1 MRSPYHY
8 SQFHTSHNL
17 DHALPF
23 ALALAIAPF
32 TARTTPPVYLHSR
45 HHHHHHLPI
54 HCRSRPLLSAQ
65 PNLLTY
71 PPFPYRL
78 RPAKRAALPLT
89 RPVLRT
95 PTVELH
101 SRLRYQRNLLLSFR
115 IPLSHEFH
123 TRGNRF
129 CVWFCCESF
138 HGILFPCVEFYEC
151 ELFRRGR
158 GLCG

>member
-1 MRSPYHY
+1 M
-8 SQFHTSHNL
+8 
-17 DHALPF
+17 PF
-23 ALALAIAPF
+23 LSLSLSLSLLSLLALLLQSTF
-32 TARTTPPVYLHSR
+32 TRATNTTTTFPSTD
-45 HHHHHHLPI
+45 
-54 HCRSRPLLSAQ
+54 CRSRPLLSAQ

-71 PPFPYRL
+71 PPLPYRL

-138 HGILFPCVEFYEC
+138 RRILFSCVEFYEY